1 VADREKAYDLPQ
13 GIPAPTDDGAADHLP
28 GMRLPSVPLFSTSGG
43 TVDLSALSDATVVY
57 CYPMTGRPDRDL
69 PQGWDEI
76 PGARGCTP
84 QSCSFRDHHAELRE
98 LGARVFGLSTQS
110 TGYQREAVARLHL
123 PFELLSDEGLAFAGA
138 LSLPTFEAD
147 GMILIKR
154 LTLVLEDGRIEKVF
168 YPVFPPGKNADE
180 VLAWLR
186 RQRSG
191 EDRDG

>member
-1 VADREKAYDLPQ
+1 VGETGKAYGLPE
-13 GIPAPTDDGAADHLP
+13 GIPAPSDDGAADHLP
-28 GMRLPSVPLFSTSGG
+28 GMRLPSVPLTSTSGA
-43 TVDLSALSDATVVY
+43 TVDLSALSGETVVY

-69 PQGWDEI
+69 PHGWDEI

-84 QSCSFRDHHAELRE
+84 QSCSFRDHHAELGE

-110 TGYQREAVARLHL
+110 TGYQREAVGRLHL
-123 PFELLSDEGLAFAGA
+123 PFELLSDENLAFAGA

-186 RQRSG
+186 WQRSG

>member
-1 VADREKAYDLPQ
+1 MADTEKAYDLPQ

-28 GMRLPSVPLFSTSGG
+28 GMRLPSVPLSSTSGG
-43 TVDLSALSDATVVY
+43 TVDLSALSEATVVY

-84 QSCSFRDHHAELRE
+84 QSCSFRDHHAELGE
-98 LGARVFGLSTQS
+98 HGARVFGLSTQS
-110 TGYQREAVARLHL
+110 TGYQREAVVRLHL
-123 PFELLSDEGLAFAGA
+123 PFELLSDEDLAFAGA

-168 YPVFPPGKNADE
+168 YPVFPPGKNAEE